1 VEILLEPEVPAIEV
15 VQGFRSIERAARQG
29 ACNAVQALEGAH
41 PQKRLL
47 VPGSW
52 LPSQMIWPFLE
63 ITPSFKPVIL
73 RDYF

>member
-1 VEILLEPEVPAIEV
+1 VPAIEA
-15 VQGFRSIERAARQG
+15 VQGFRSIERAARQR
-29 ACNAVQALEGAH
+29 ACNAFQALEGAR

-47 VPGSW
+47 VAGSW
-52 LPSQMIWPFLE
+52 FAWPDDLAVLE